1 MIYNYNNA
9 LYFETEEPLS
19 IVEREILNEAVSN
32 AKGAFTDLVQKFL
45 GCGRQLSLVL
55 CVLDIATEYQK
66 ALIKKVEDAD
76 HEIAAQLATDKMTG
90 MIVEIEQTSRWRWV
104 KDFTNPRGGYWLG
117 PTVTNKVNYYEEEEY
132 FKIK

>member
-1 MIYNYNNA
+1 M
-9 LYFETEEPLS
+9 
-19 IVEREILNEAVSN
+19 
-32 AKGAFTDLVQKFL
+32 
-45 GCGRQLSLVL
+45 

-90 MIVEIEQTSRWRWV
+90 MIVEIEQTSRWSWV

-117 PTVTNKVNYYEEEEY
+117 PKVTNKVNYYAEEEY